1 MDVLSNSR
9 LSDTPHLSGL
19 GTSPPPF
26 PSKTL
31 SVSVFGKIRTLL
43 WERRDQCPGAVP
55 VLVCHDEVIV
65 ECEAEQAA
73 DARAWLEKV
82 MIEGMDAVISDMGKA
97 SVPVKVEARIA
108 KSWGEGG

>member
-1 MDVLSNSR
+1 V
-9 LSDTPHLSGL
+9 
-19 GTSPPPF
+19 
-26 PSKTL
+26 
-31 SVSVFGKIRTLL
+31 V
-43 WERRDQCPGAVP
+43 
-55 VLVCHDEVIV
+55 V

-73 DARAWLEKV
+73 DARTWLEKV